1 VVRVAFAWL
10 ALWAAVAAG
19 QSRAA
24 SKPLPPRAFQLI
36 AVKVSGTE
44 RYKPEDVIRA
54 TGLELG
60 RTVGEDNFKDA
71 ARVLGDTGAFTSVA
85 YQFEYSP
92 EGTQLEL
99 QVQDAQQF
107 APARFDNLVWFSDQE
122 LGEKLHARVPLF
134 RGQLPVTGK
143 LSDDVSEALQEL
155 VDERKIPGRVDYI
168 RIAQGDGPT
177 EAFVYSVTG
186 PHITVGNVEFSG
198 AAATELPPL
207 EAAGKKLAGA
217 EYTRSALRT
226 QEDKNFLPIY
236 LEQGYLKA
244 HFGEPEARVVANDA
258 NDTRVDITL
267 PVVPG
272 KRYKLTSIEF
282 SGNQVV
288 PQAVLRNLVHLPSD
302 QPANARQLADDVE
315 GMKQLYETRGYMDV
329 RIDSVAEINE
339 LEGSVGYLLNF
350 KEGEVYRMGDL
361 EILGVNSR
369 TRVQLQNSWTLHSGD
384 TYDPGYTRRFVA
396 QALKQFLTP
405 GEWSSNIQETRNH
418 KDKTLDVTLRF
429 DPKP

>member
-1 VVRVAFAWL
+1 VL
-10 ALWAAVAAG
+10 AAA
-19 QSRAA
+19 QSRGANKQLPA
-24 SKPLPPRAFQLI
+24 SAFQLI

-54 TGLELG
+54 TGLALG
-60 RTVGEDNFKDA
+60 RTVDEGNFKDA
-71 ARVLGDTGAFTSVA
+71 ARILGDTGAFTSVA

-92 EGTQLEL
+92 EGTKVEL

-122 LGEKLHARVPLF
+122 LGQKLHSRVPLF
-134 RGQLPVTGK
+134 TGQLPVTGK
-143 LSDDVSEALQEL
+143 LPDDISEALQEL
-155 VDERKIPGRVDYI
+155 VDERKIPGRVDYM
-168 RIAQGDGPT
+168 RVAQGDGPT

-186 PHITVGNVEFSG
+186 PHITVGNIEFSG
-198 AAATELPPL
+198 AAAAELPQL
-207 EAAGKKLAGA
+207 AAAGKKLEGA
-217 EYTRSALRT
+217 EYTRSTLLR

-244 HFGEPEARVVANDA
+244 QFGEPAARVVANDP
-258 NDTRVDITL
+258 NDTRVDITV

-272 KRYKLTSIEF
+272 KRYTLTSIEF
-282 SGNQVV
+282 SGNQAVA
-288 PQAVLRNLVHLPSD
+288 QEVLRNLVHLPLD
-302 QPANARQLADDVE
+302 QPANAKQLADDVA
-315 GMKQLYETRGYMDV
+315 GMKQFYETRGYMDV
-329 RIDSVAEINE
+329 RIDSVPQIHE

-350 KEGEVYRMGDL
+350 NEGAVYRMGDL

-369 TRVQLQNSWTLHSGD
+369 TRVQLQNSWTLRTGD

-396 QALKQFLTP
+396 QALKQILTT
-405 GEWSSNIQETRNH
+405 GEWGSDIQETRNH